1 MFMRLQQ
8 AVASTARGREAA
20 LALRERLSEVNG
32 SLVLVLIILVLIT
45 QRGVGLAA

>member
-8 AVASTARGREAA
+8 ASAKTARGREAA
-20 LALRERLSEVNG
+20 LAVRNRLPVLAS